1 MVFVQPS
8 VQAVTFWLFNAF
20 NLHIFDNLFIYNYQ
34 KLRVNFGAAGKY
46 YLNVESYK
54 LTKINTKMHKNI

>member
-1 MVFVQPS
+1 M
-8 VQAVTFWLFNAF
+8 VQAVTFWLFSAL
-20 NLHIFDNLFIYNYQ
+20 NLHIFDNLLICDYQ
-34 KLRVNFGAAGKY
+34 KLRENFGAAGKY